1 MKYNE
6 CDSSLYFEGY
16 VDSALK
22 NLVELSQNWKKDI
35 I

>member
-1 MKYNE
+1 MKYE
-6 CDSSLYFEGY
+6 SDSFLCFEGY

-22 NLVELSQNWKKDI
+22 NLVGWSQDWKRDI